1 MDELASPHSPQDRDE
16 PPVTAMMTDQGTAED
31 EAGNTPLQTSRNT
44 DNRPVP
50 PHSLLRW
57 IQCAQCSRPLRS
69 PLRLPCGNTLCRSCL
84 PPVQPRVGIT
94 YPAGEGRKHGFACPW
109 GALVEG
115 EEEEEGGACVGE
127 HCLGDCGVD
136 VLLTRLVEV
145 FDGIFAELDGDKR
158 EEQGEDGGLELAWRD
173 SRDFWSPRKTAS
185 LNDGALQGVYQLV
198 KDGRLGYNASQ
209 VFYERKGKEQQQGP
223 SPDSSLL
230 RRLQETVRNEL
241 DCQVCYSLILDPL
254 TTPCGHTFCRKC
266 VTMVLNHSDLCPV
279 CRRKLNMPSRIQS
292 EPMNKRLSGL
302 MQTLIPHQV
311 AAQREALRQEGA
323 GPSDQRV
330 IPLFVSSVCF
340 PTMPTFLHIFEPRYR
355 IMIRKVMESRE
366 QQFGMVAYN
375 RARRRQ
381 GGLGR
386 SQFMQY
392 GTLMS
397 VDRFELLPDGR
408 SMVIATGVSRFKV
421 IKSEILDGYH
431 IGRIERLDDIP
442 IIEEERYEAAET
454 AALADVSPTTEEGET
469 IPQRIESM
477 STQRLFDLAM
487 GFVRK
492 EHRAGAPWL
501 RPRALMAYGNE
512 PSDPSRFPW
521 WLASILNVST
531 EDKYTLLSTTS
542 VRDRLKITARWVRRL
557 ENKDLYV
564 FINPGHALKPH
575 TNAIRSNRPSILSVL

>member
-1 MDELASPHSPQDRDE
+1 MDEPPSPHSPQDRDE
-16 PPVTAMMTDQGTAED
+16 LRVTAIMTDQGTAED
-31 EAGNTPLQTSRNT
+31 EAGRTPPQAPRRT
-44 DNRPVP
+44 DNLPVSA
-50 PHSLLRW
+50 HSLLRW
-57 IQCAQCSRPLRS
+57 IQCTQCSRPLRS
-69 PLRLPCGNTLCRSCL
+69 PLRLPCGNTLCRACL
-84 PPVQPRVGIT
+84 PPVRPRVGIT
-94 YPAGEGRKHGFACPW
+94 YPAGEGRKHGFECPW
-109 GALVEG
+109 GPWGEG
-115 EEEEEGGACVGE
+115 DEKEEGGACVGE

-145 FDGIFAELDGDKR
+145 FDEIFAGLDSEKEEQEQEDGD
-158 EEQGEDGGLELAWRD
+158 LELTWQD

-185 LNDGALQGVYQLV
+185 LNNGTLQGVYQLM
-198 KDGRLGYNASQ
+198 KDGRLDYNASQ
-209 VFYERKGKEQQQGP
+209 VVYERKGENQQQGP

-230 RRLQETVRNEL
+230 KRLQETIRSEL
-241 DCQVCYSLILDPL
+241 DCQLCYSLILDPL

-279 CRRKLNMPSRIQS
+279 CRRTLNMPSRIQS

-311 AAQREALRQEGA
+311 AAQREAVRQEGA

-366 QQFGMVAYN
+366 QKFGMVAYN

-408 SMVIATGVSRFKV
+408 SLVIATGVSRFRV
-421 IKSEILDGYH
+421 IKSEMLDGYH
-431 IGRIERLDDIP
+431 IARIERLDDIP

-454 AALADVSPTTEEGET
+454 AALADMALPMEGET
-469 IPQRIESM
+469 RPQRIESM
-477 STQRLFDLAM
+477 STQQLFDLAM

-501 RPRALMAYGNE
+501 HPRALMAYGNE

-531 EDKYTLLSTTS
+531 EDKYTLLSATS

-564 FINPGHALKPH
+564 SIQPGPALKCH
-575 TNAIRSNRPSILSVL
+575 

>member
-1 MDELASPHSPQDRDE
+1 MDEPASPHSPPDRDE
-16 PPVTAMMTDQGTAED
+16 LRTTAMMTDQGTAED
-31 EAGNTPLQTSRNT
+31 EAGRTPPQASRNT
-44 DNRPVP
+44 DNLPVP
-50 PHSLLRW
+50 AHSLLRW
-57 IQCAQCSRPLRS
+57 IQCTQCSRPLRS

-94 YPAGEGRKHGFACPW
+94 YPAGEGRKYGFACPW
-109 GALVEG
+109 GPLGEE
-115 EEEEEGGACVGE
+115 EEEEEGGACAGE

-145 FDGIFAELDGDKR
+145 FNGIFTELDGGK
-158 EEQGEDGGLELAWRD
+158 EEQQGDDGDLVLTWRD

-185 LNDGALQGVYQLV
+185 LDNGALQGVYRLM
-198 KDGRLGYNASQ
+198 KDGRFDYNASQ
-209 VFYERKGKEQQQGP
+209 VVYERKGGKQQQRP
-223 SPDSSLL
+223 SSDSSLL
-230 RRLQETVRNEL
+230 KHLQETVRNEL
-241 DCQVCYSLILDPL
+241 DCQLCYSLILDPL

-266 VTMVLNHSDLCPV
+266 VTLVLNHSDLCPV
-279 CRRKLNMPSRIQS
+279 CRRTLNMPSRIQS

-311 AAQREALRQEGA
+311 AAQREALRQDG
-323 GPSDQRV
+323 GGLSDQRV

-355 IMIRKVMESRE
+355 IMIRKVMESQE
-366 QQFGMVAYN
+366 QRFGMVAYN

-386 SQFMQY
+386 TQFMQY

-408 SMVIATGVSRFKV
+408 SLVIATGISRFKV
-421 IKSEILDGYH
+421 IKSEMLDGYH

-442 IIEEERYEAAET
+442 IIEEERYEASET
-454 AALADVSPTTEEGET
+454 ATFVDVRAATEEGET
-469 IPQRIESM
+469 RPQTIESM
-477 STQRLFDLAM
+477 STQQLFDLAM
-487 GFVRK
+487 RFVRK
-492 EHRAGAPWL
+492 EHREGAPWL
-501 RPRALMAYGNE
+501 HPRALMAYGNE

-531 EDKYTLLSTTS
+531 EDKYTLLSATS
-542 VRDRLKITARWVRRL
+542 VRDRLKITARWVRKL
-557 ENKDLYV
+557 GNKELYV
-564 FINPGHALKPH
+564 LIHAGTTLKRR
-575 TNAIRSNRPSILSVL
+575 TNTIRSNRPSVLSIL

>member
-1 MDELASPHSPQDRDE
+1 MDEPASPHSPQDRDE
-16 PPVTAMMTDQGTAED
+16 LRVKAIMTDQGTTED
-31 EAGNTPLQTSRNT
+31 EAGSTPPQAPRRT
-44 DNRPVP
+44 DNLPVP
-50 PHSLLRW
+50 AHSLLRW
-57 IQCAQCSRPLRS
+57 IQCTQCSRPLRS
-69 PLRLPCGNTLCRSCL
+69 PLRLPCGNTLCRACL

-94 YPAGEGRKHGFACPW
+94 YPAGEGRKHGFTCPW
-109 GALVEG
+109 GPWREG
-115 EEEEEGGACVGE
+115 EEEANGDACVGE

-145 FDGIFAELDGDKR
+145 FDELFAGLDGGKAG
-158 EEQGEDGGLELAWRD
+158 EQEEDGDLELTWQD
-173 SRDFWSPRKTAS
+173 SRDFWSPQKTAS
-185 LNDGALQGVYQLV
+185 LNNGALQGVYRLM
-198 KDGRLGYNASQ
+198 KDGRFDYNASQ
-209 VFYERKGKEQQQGP
+209 VGYERKGEKQLQGP

-230 RRLQETVRNEL
+230 KHLQETVRNEL
-241 DCQVCYSLILDPL
+241 DCQLCYSLILDPL

-266 VTMVLNHSDLCPV
+266 VTMMLNHSDLCPV
-279 CRRKLNMPSRIQS
+279 CRRTLNMPSRIQS

-311 AAQREALRQEGA
+311 AAQRETLRQEGP

-366 QQFGMVAYN
+366 QKFGMVAYN

-408 SMVIATGVSRFKV
+408 SLVIATGVSRFRV
-421 IKSEILDGYH
+421 IKSEMLDGYH

-454 AALADVSPTTEEGET
+454 AALADMALPMEGET
-469 IPQRIESM
+469 RPQRIESM
-477 STQRLFDLAM
+477 STQQLFDLAM

-501 RPRALMAYGNE
+501 HPRALMAYGNE

-531 EDKYTLLSTTS
+531 EDKYTLLSATS

-564 FINPGHALKPH
+564 FIHLGPALENQ
-575 TNAIRSNRPSILSVL
+575 TNIIRSNRPSVLSVL